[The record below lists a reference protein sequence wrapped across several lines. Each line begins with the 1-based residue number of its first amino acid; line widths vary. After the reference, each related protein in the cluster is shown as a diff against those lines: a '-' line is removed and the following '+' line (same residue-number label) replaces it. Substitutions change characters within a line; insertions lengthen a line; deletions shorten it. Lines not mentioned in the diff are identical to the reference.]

1 VGGGSW
7 QGRER
12 EQEQIQ
18 MQDPWVS
25 NPAVLDKLPP
35 NLRSLCMVVSSTGR
49 SIFEEVEKEEY
60 K

>member
-1 VGGGSW
+1 
-7 QGRER
+7 
-12 EQEQIQ
+12 